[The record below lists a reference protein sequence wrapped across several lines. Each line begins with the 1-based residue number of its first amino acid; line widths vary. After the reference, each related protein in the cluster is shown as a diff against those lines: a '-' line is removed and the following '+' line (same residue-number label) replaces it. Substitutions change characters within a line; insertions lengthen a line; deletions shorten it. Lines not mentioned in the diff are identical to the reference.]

1 MIFFYIVFIFV
12 ISPLCLHLPDRIP
25 TADSSENYSGQ
36 AGVLHFDNFYFPSE
50 NNTTVNINSMKS
62 SVATFSSLFPRVERR
77 CESNFLW
84 PVKAVSIHVPARGT
98 TVGTMDMDEVKKFQ
112 STFPRGE
119 RLARAAQ
126 LERRQGVSIHVP
138 ARGTTYFQRNNIIY
152 IDVSIHVPARG
163 TTWYVSLDMVR

>member
-12 ISPLCLHLPDRIP
+12 ISPLCLYLPDRIP

-62 SVATFSSLFPRVERR
+62 NVATFSSLFPRGERLK
-77 CESNFLW
+77 FL
-84 PVKAVSIHVPARGT
+84 SDH
-98 TVGTMDMDEVKKFQ
+98 EVRIRFQ

-119 RLARAAQ
+119 RQQ
-126 LERRQGVSIHVP
+126 LLINFIYNSCLYLCNYTNTSYSIQALTFTIP
-138 ARGTTYFQRNNIIY
+138 LLLCNY
-152 IDVSIHVPARG
+152 
-163 TTWYVSLDMVR
+163 

>member
-62 SVATFSSLFPRVERR
+62 SVATFSSLFPR
-77 CESNFLW
+77 
-84 PVKAVSIHVPARGT
+84 
-98 TVGTMDMDEVKKFQ
+98 
-112 STFPRGE
+112 GE
-119 RLARAAQ
+119 RPLF
-126 LERRQGVSIHVP
+126 LP
-138 ARGTTYFQRNNIIY
+138 ASVDIFDSFNPRSREGNDSNY
-152 IDVSIHVPARG
+152 
-163 TTWYVSLDMVR
+163 L

>member
-12 ISPLCLHLPDRIP
+12 ISPLCLYLPDRIP

-62 SVATFSSLFPRVERR
+62 NVATFSSLFPRGERLK
-77 CESNFLW
+77 FL
-84 PVKAVSIHVPARGT
+84 SDH
-98 TVGTMDMDEVKKFQ
+98 EVRIRFQ

-119 RLARAAQ
+119 RQNSWHYLDCALEFQSTFPRGERQSDGSAYASLIEFQ
-126 LERRQGVSIHVP
+126 STFPRGERRGLI
-138 ARGTTYFQRNNIIY
+138 T
-152 IDVSIHVPARG
+152 
-163 TTWYVSLDMVR
+163 

>member
-62 SVATFSSLFPRVERR
+62 NVATFYPRSHER
-77 CESNFLW
+77 N
-84 PVKAVSIHVPARGT
+84 
-98 TVGTMDMDEVKKFQ
+98 D
-112 STFPRGE
+112 GE
-119 RLARAAQ
+119 TAIKSDG
-126 LERRQGVSIHVP
+126 LERFNPRSHEGNDP
-138 ARGTTYFQRNNIIY
+138 CKAER
-152 IDVSIHVPARG
+152 
-163 TTWYVSLDMVR
+163 